1 MIASLMKTQ
10 PTAQFYE
17 IFSPK
22 EINNIVQGVSEQK
35 ELPFKYF
42 YKEKMARMWDQS
54 VKNKYLS
61 SNSTTQS
68 DIYLL
73 EKSFNFIA
81 EKKAKFDLINL
92 IDIGPGNSYPVKQ
105 LISQLDEKGWLNR
118 YIGIDISQDILN
130 LSKNN
135 INNWFPN
142 VDFKGY
148 LLDFEENNF
157 RDIALENKTHK
168 EGLKIMNVLVY
179 LGETIGNH
187 INPLDVFKNFQ
198 HSLDKEDVLM
208 LTFSL
213 KLPNDNPEFN
223 CKNHIS
229 YDAYQYFIELLN
241 IKAEDCEIIGGF
253 DHGTGRYFTKMLF
266 HQDYILEFKIE
277 GQKKS
282 VFLKKGETIQ
292 IYRYRKY
299 PLNEQLEIELFFQEM
314 EEANLKVNGC
324 NLDISKL
331 RALAICQPNK

>member
-1 MIASLMKTQ
+1 MMINLVKTQ
-10 PTAQFYE
+10 PKAQFYE
-17 IFSPK
+17 SFSPK
-22 EINNIVQGVSEQK
+22 EINNIIQGLSENR
-35 ELPFKYF
+35 EIPFKYF
-42 YKEKMARMWDQS
+42 YKEKMAKVWDNS
-54 VKNKYLS
+54 VKNNYLS

-68 DIYLL
+68 DIFLL
-73 EKSFNFIA
+73 ENSFNFI
-81 EKKAKFDLINL
+81 EQQQEQFDLINL

-130 LSKNN
+130 LSKKN
-135 INNWFPN
+135 IKNWFPN
-142 VDFKGY
+142 VDYKGY
-148 LLDFEENNF
+148 ILDFEENDF
-157 RDIALENKTHK
+157 REIIKENNIHK
-168 EGLKIMNVLVY
+168 KGLKIINILVY

-187 INPLDVFKNFQ
+187 VKPLNVFKNFRN
-198 HSLDKEDVLM
+198 SLDKEDILM

-229 YDAYQYFIELLN
+229 YNAYEYFLELLN

-253 DHGTGRYFTKMLF
+253 DHDTGRYFTKILF
-266 HQDYILEFKIE
+266 HQDYVLDFKIE
-277 GQKKS
+277 EKKRQ

-299 PLNEQLEIELFFQEM
+299 PLNEKLEIEGFFQEM
-314 EEANLKVNGC
+314 EEANLIVNGC